1 MDIKKDM
8 ILASSGAFEI
18 FIMDKQYM
26 NKEQQIRR
34 NYEQKLKIYLTKLD
48 KQIKRSNENTNN
60 RGAKS

>member
-8 ILASSGAFEI
+8 ILASSGAFET
-18 FIMDKQYM
+18 FITDKQYM

-34 NYEQKLKIYLTKLD
+34 NYEQKLKVYLTKLD